1 MKIFSR
7 WLFKGFHAW
16 EHRLPPAKDIL
27 LLKVMQDV
35 DVGAGVFLI
44 RYNNEY
50 PKRIALYGFNISF
63 IGLSPGLVS
72 LNSPPKYL

>member
-27 LLKVMQDV
+27 LLKAMQDV
-35 DVGAGVFLI
+35 YVRVDVKGQYFEYIVYPENLI
-44 RYNNEY
+44 KE
-50 PKRIALYGFNISF
+50 LEVHLCF
-63 IGLSPGLVS
+63 
-72 LNSPPKYL
+72 